1 MPIKKLPS
9 QLINQIAAGEVI
21 ERPASIVKELLENSI
36 DAGAGHI
43 ELDIEAGGVRLIRV
57 KDDGKGIS
65 KQELPLALERHATSK
80 INELDDLAGVET
92 LGFRGEALPSIASV
106 AKLDLSSRTL
116 DDEHG
121 WAIQVDQNGVLS
133 DPSPL
138 PMSVGTTVTVE
149 ELFFNVPAR
158 RKFLK
163 AEKTEFS
170 HIEQL
175 LFRMAMAQ
183 PGISFILR
191 NNGKEV
197 RRIAAASNNETLKQ
211 RIAAICGKEFVEQ
224 SLYVESEQSDLRI
237 WGWISTPTFSRS
249 QADMQ
254 YFFVN
259 GRAVR
264 DKVIMHA
271 VKNAYHDV
279 LFHGRQPAYVL
290 YLDMP
295 YDGVDVNAHPTKYE
309 VRFRESQKIYGFLR
323 HSVKTQL
330 SDARAGSTPT
340 PVLKAA
346 IDTSSDSLVE
356 NKHLPFEYSKEGMAV
371 SPSYSSVNTASSA
384 SSSNIGVKEWESVY
398 QNTSASIDE
407 SDSPIPTL
415 GYAVAQLHGIYIL
428 AQNEAGLALVDIHA
442 AHERITYEKLKQ
454 AYSGQAI
461 QRQPL
466 LLPKNIV
473 VSEKEADAVDE
484 QLDEIAKFGF
494 LLRRVGV
501 NDIQIEEIPA
511 LLLADNIEQLI
522 KDVIADMISHN
533 DLSRLQNQSEE
544 WLSSMA
550 CYGSVRANRQL
561 TLPEMNAL
569 LRDMEIT
576 ERSAQCNH
584 GRPTWVQLTIKQLD
598 SLFKRGQ

>member
-1 MPIKKLPS
+1 MSIKKLPS

-36 DAGAGHI
+36 DAGSSHI

-57 KDDGKGIS
+57 KDDGKGIA
-65 KQELPLALERHATSK
+65 KAELPLALERHATSK
-80 INELDDLAGVET
+80 INQLDDLAAVAT

-116 DDEHG
+116 NDEHG
-121 WAIQVDQNGVLS
+121 WSVQVDQNGVLS
-133 DPSPL
+133 EASPL
-138 PMSVGTTVTVE
+138 PLSVGTVVTVE

-163 AEKTEFS
+163 AEKTEFG

-183 PGISFILR
+183 PNISFILR

-197 RRIAAASNNETLKQ
+197 RRIAAATDHDSLQE
-211 RIAAICGKEFVEQ
+211 RIAAICGKEFVAQ
-224 SLYVESEQSDLRI
+224 SLYVEYEQSDLRV

-264 DKVIMHA
+264 DKVVMHA
-271 VKNAYHDV
+271 VKSAYQDV

-309 VRFRESQKIYGFLR
+309 VRFRESQKVHGFLR
-323 HSVKTQL
+323 HAVKNQL
-330 SDARAGSTPT
+330 SEARAGYTPT
-340 PVLKAA
+340 PALEAVSAN
-346 IDTSSDSLVE
+346 TESLVE
-356 NKHLPFEYSKEGMAV
+356 NRHLPLQDNYPANSTT
-371 SPSYSSVNTASSA
+371 SYTPTN
-384 SSSNIGVKEWESVY
+384 NIGVKEWQHVY
-398 QNTSASIDE
+398 ANAADNVKPDSSEADRE
-407 SDSPIPTL
+407 EDSPIPVL
-415 GYAVAQLHGIYIL
+415 GYALAQLHGIYIL
-428 AQNEAGLALVDIHA
+428 AQNEAGLVLVDIHA
-442 AHERITYEKLKQ
+442 AHERITYEKLKT
-454 AYSGQAI
+454 AYNGQAL

-484 QLDEIAKFGF
+484 YIDAIAQFGF

-511 LLLADNIEQLI
+511 LLLQDNVEQLI
-522 KDVIADMISHN
+522 KDVIADMITHD
-533 DLSRLQNQSEE
+533 DLSRLKNQADE

-561 TLPEMNAL
+561 SVPEMNAL

-584 GRPTWVQLTIKQLD
+584 GRPTWVQLGIKQLD